1 MYLATSS
8 LLTHWLTAANR
19 YMSINYHLAE
29 LIQKVFTPEV
39 SARKEHLL
47 QARARYERFLKLLD
61 SYDMLSKGDA
71 KLFESYNEDKANF
84 STVSTKDA
92 AARRDV
98 KIARFREE
106 KELKRKLE
114 VCMLEND
121 NAKIPLTYLCTV
133 PATEPES
140 RRTRRSHCERAEP
153 NQHCLHGASDIPVA

>member
-1 MYLATSS
+1 MA
-8 LLTHWLTAANR
+8 
-19 YMSINYHLAE
+19 INYHLAE

-39 SARKEHLL
+39 SSRKEHLI

-71 KLFESYNEDKANF
+71 KLFESYNEDKQNF

-92 AARRDV
+92 TARRDV

-114 VCMLEND
+114 VC
-121 NAKIPLTYLCTV
+121 PQV
-133 PATEPES
+133 PPHED
-140 RRTRRSHCERAEP
+140 RY
-153 NQHCLHGASDIPVA
+153 